1 MREESVKEENRL
13 FGLNSWKD
21 GINCHWRYESL
32 RQERIQQATSCP
44 SSNPE
49 KLWKGNGEMRQNRG
63 GRVFVL
69 SKIELRVQVLPGSY
83 WGQGKLCI
91 SMLSHPNWWSAFR
104 VSWGC
109 CQGRGGGW
117 AGFPGS
123 LREEPQAKNY
133 SGPHVWS
140 LADCARVTASN
151 TSTTTAV
158 ARAKGLGKIFHSNA
172 VTRHSTRPLTL
183 KYRHF
188 HWGFWDSGRVTELM
202 N

>member
-1 MREESVKEENRL
+1 MREERVKEENRL

-32 RQERIQQATSCP
+32 RQERIQQATSCS

-49 KLWKGNGEMRQNRG
+49 KHWKGNGEMRQNRK

-69 SKIELRVQVLPGSY
+69 SKIELRVLVPPGSY
-83 WGQGKLCI
+83 WDQGKLCI
-91 SMLSHPNWWSAFR
+91 SMLSHPNWWSLHSVSVEGAAR
-104 VSWGC
+104 VEV
-109 CQGRGGGW
+109 GGW

-140 LADCARVTASN
+140 QADCAPVTASN

-158 ARAKGLGKIFHSNA
+158 ARARGLGKIFHSNA
-172 VTRHSTRPLTL
+172 VTRHSTRPNT
-183 KYRHF
+183 
-188 HWGFWDSGRVTELM
+188 
-202 N
+202 